1 MIDGRRTP
9 TSSPANVAPF
19 PDSVGSATPVWL
31 DRLPLALAGTG
42 FGLML
47 LSDAIDPLVL
57 ILLQIYLAF

>member
-9 TSSPANVAPF
+9 TSPSANVARL
-19 PDSVGSATPVWL
+19 PDWVRPAPSVWL
-31 DRLPLALAGTG
+31 ERLPLALAGTG